1 MELAE
6 LQKAI
11 EYAGTQ
17 EALATLI
24 NRAII
29 KTQSPAKPIRQA
41 NISMWINRD
50 KRIGKGY
57 AALCEIACSN
67 QVSAMKL
74 RPDLY
79 PIVLDSGCDVA
90 SEVASE

>member
-6 LQKAI
+6 LQKAV

-17 EALATLI
+17 EALAALI
-24 NRAII
+24 NSAIV

-79 PIVLDSGCDVA
+79 PKVLDSACGAVTKVA
-90 SEVASE
+90 K